1 MTVSSFNDFKAQ
13 AQDHNVV
20 RVARTLLADQTTP
33 ISIYNRLAA
42 GERSFLLESVD
53 SSSEQNS
60 HSFIGRN
67 PIATLINNDATIT
80 VVGELPV
87 SDVVLDS
94 GIFAALKS
102 LTESLSAAPNP
113 ELPTLTAGLVGYMS
127 YDAVSELEDIHL
139 PSEAA
144 GSPSAVFSLF
154 GEIIAFDHWSQSATV
169 VATSFIP
176 AGTSDADLE
185 ELYND
190 AIDRI
195 DAVVD
200 SGAEPDSEPLLSPVT
215 TKAAV
220 SDLGE
225 PTSAQYCEM
234 VDKAKSYIKSGEIFQ
249 VVLSRRFP
257 IQTSAEP
264 LDVYRVL
271 RQTNPSPYM
280 FYISNPEISIV
291 GCSPEALV
299 KVKDMKVTTRPIAG
313 TRPRGAT
320 DEQDQALAEELM
332 ADTKELAEHVMLV
345 DLSRNDLG
353 RVVEPGSLSVDEMME
368 LERFSHV
375 MHITSEVS
383 GNLAPDVGSVD
394 VLAATMPAGTVSGA
408 PKVRAMQIISEL
420 EQSRRGPYAGVVG
433 YFDFDGNADTAIA
446 IRTMFWTAD
455 ATYCQAG
462 AGIVADSD
470 PSAEAQECFNKA
482 KVILA
487 AIEPAEKLKSER
499 LAQGNSQ

>member
-200 SGAEPDSEPLLSPVT
+200 SGAEPDSEPLLSPAT

-234 VDKAKSYIKSGEIFQ
+234 VDKACLLY
-249 VVLSRRFP
+249 
-257 IQTSAEP
+257 TS
-264 LDVYRVL
+264 
-271 RQTNPSPYM
+271 PSP
-280 FYISNPEISIV
+280 
-291 GCSPEALV
+291 
-299 KVKDMKVTTRPIAG
+299 R
-313 TRPRGAT
+313 
-320 DEQDQALAEELM
+320 
-332 ADTKELAEHVMLV
+332 
-345 DLSRNDLG
+345 DLS
-353 RVVEPGSLSVDEMME
+353 
-368 LERFSHV
+368 
-375 MHITSEVS
+375 TSR
-383 GNLAPDVGSVD
+383 
-394 VLAATMPAGTVSGA
+394 MPS
-408 PKVRAMQIISEL
+408 
-420 EQSRRGPYAGVVG
+420 
-433 YFDFDGNADTAIA
+433 
-446 IRTMFWTAD
+446 
-455 ATYCQAG
+455 
-462 AGIVADSD
+462 
-470 PSAEAQECFNKA
+470 SA
-482 KVILA
+482 
-487 AIEPAEKLKSER
+487 
-499 LAQGNSQ
+499 